1 MDLKVALAIPTI
13 NRADLLNNALETYIN
28 NWDRIYI
35 LDNGNQNIMIHP
47 KVKVLKMHEN
57 LGVSGSWN
65 KLASMCYN
73 LGYTHVALCNDDVE
87 WYKTQKETEEYIS
100 NNPTDFYVG
109 TGTWCNF
116 ILPKSTFKTVGPF
129 DTQFYPAYFEDNDYC
144 YRMRL
149 AELNRIN
156 DEFFNPELF
165 RNSQTI
171 ARDNT
176 LNQNFDKN
184 KELFR
189 NKWGGYPQHEIY
201 KTPYGK

>member
-1 MDLKVALAIPTI
+1 MKAKVALCIPTI
-13 NRADLLNNALETYIN
+13 NRADLLNNALEKYVS
-28 NWDRIYI
+28 NWDKVYI
-35 LDNGNQNIMIHP
+35 QDNGNQNIMIHP
-47 KVKVLKMHEN
+47 KVKVLKSASN

-65 KLASMCYN
+65 NLAITCFN

-87 WYKTQKETEEYIS
+87 WYKTQAEVEEYIN

-116 ILPKSTFKTVGPF
+116 ILPKDTLVKVGLF
-129 DTQFYPAYFEDNDYC
+129 DEQFFPAYFEDNDYC

-149 AELNRIN
+149 LELQRIN

-171 ARDNT
+171 ARDSSLNT
-176 LNQNFDKN
+176 NFDRN
-184 KELFR
+184 KELFKQ
-189 NKWGGYPQHEIY
+189 KWGGYPQHETY